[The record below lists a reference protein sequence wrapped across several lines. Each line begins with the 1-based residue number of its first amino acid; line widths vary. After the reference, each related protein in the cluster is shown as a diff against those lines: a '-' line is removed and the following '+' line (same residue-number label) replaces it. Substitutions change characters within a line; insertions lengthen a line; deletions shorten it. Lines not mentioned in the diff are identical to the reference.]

1 MNDSFL
7 RNLHKI
13 IVVGDKV
20 LVKPGSEM
28 DKTNSGLYLPP
39 GVQEKEKVQSG
50 YVIKSGPGYP
60 IGANIEDEPWK
71 ESKEK
76 VKYISLQVKEGD
88 LVIFLRKDSFEI
100 EYEHEKLLIVPHTA
114 ILMIIRDGLT
124 DEL

>member
-20 LVKPGSEM
+20 LVKPGSENE
-28 DKTNSGLYLPP
+28 KTNSGLFLPP
-39 GVQEKEKVQSG
+39 GVQEKERVQSG

-71 ESKEK
+71 EIQEK

-88 LVIFLRKDSFEI
+88 LIIFLRKDSFEI
-100 EYEHEKLLIVPHTA
+100 EYEYEKLLIVPHTA
-114 ILMIIRDGLT
+114 ILMIIRDGLN
-124 DEL
+124 EGY